1 MILYTCAYIV
11 HLITFLQ
18 IESLPQMAFIIAEIL
33 KIYHKLVTNSI
44 P

>member
-1 MILYTCAYIV
+1 MILYACAYIV

-18 IESLPQMAFIIAEIL
+18 IESLPQMAFIIVEIL